1 MDDSDKFNKFFQEYQ
16 LIKDQLKKIEDLYTA
31 EQTRRESLQVKR
43 IA

>member
-1 MDDSDKFNKFFQEYQ
+1 MVDSDKFNKFFQEYQ

-31 EQTRRESLQVKR
+31 EQSRRESLQVKL